1 MEWVAL
7 ASTVVGGGIATVS
20 AGFLDH
26 RRWRRDRGEE
36 HLETRRVLYGSYL
49 AALAKAR
56 HTCSLMARERD
67 MPADQ
72 RRRAV
77 WDAFEP
83 CVSLRYELAI
93 AAPVFV
99 VTPAEDTFRRL
110 RDIRDVVSEGLLPD
124 SDEYIAGR
132 IRYDEVHLALRR
144 AMRADLGADPWP
156 R

>member
-7 ASTVVGGGIATVS
+7 VSTVVGGGIATVS

-26 RRWRRDRGEE
+26 RRWRRDRGEQ

-56 HTCSLMARERD
+56 HTCSLMAREQEV
-67 MPADQ
+67 PADQ

-93 AAPVFV
+93 AAPASV
-99 VTPAEDTFRRL
+99 VSPAEDTFRRL
-110 RDIRDVVSEGLLPD
+110 RDIRDIVADGLLPD
-124 SDEYIAGR
+124 SDEYAVGR
-132 IRYDEVHLALRR
+132 TRYDEVHLALRR
-144 AMRADLGADPWP
+144 AMRVDLGAEP
-156 R
+156 